1 MVAQSKRWSLT
12 FSYPGPPKHK
22 EENIVNP
29 FKDLK
34 PKTKMTLIIC
44 VTVIAVSLIVGA
56 AMTDNF
62 DLLLSLF
69 DKAAP
74 K

>member
-1 MVAQSKRWSLT
+1 
-12 FSYPGPPKHK
+12 
-22 EENIVNP
+22 VNP

-44 VTVIAVSLIVGA
+44 VTVIAVFLIVGA